1 MTNAS
6 AATPPPNVA
15 LAANK
20 PRSSLYFF
28 YCLPTCR
35 QQEQENNYSEME
47 EIKKNLK
54 EVLVAFARA
63 DPQAFDQTTTRKYS
77 FAVFTLGNHYLLLK
91 CTERSEIP
99 NYTKVSFASLKK
111 RDVNT

>member
-63 DPQAFDQTTTRKYS
+63 DPQAFDQTTTRKYKIDFS
-77 FAVFTLGNHYLLLK
+77 FACFSNSCWSDHYIQL
-91 CTERSEIP
+91 I
-99 NYTKVSFASLKK
+99 
-111 RDVNT
+111 